1 MRYGRQTI
9 LEGFGDAAQARL
21 RGAHALVV
29 GCGALGCASIDLLA
43 RAGVGTLTLVDRDVV
58 ELTNLQRQSLFTEDD
73 AKRGAPKAEAA
84 KRRVAQ
90 VNSEVRVHACV
101 EHLDARN
108 TQDFV
113 HDCDV
118 IVDGLDNYQ
127 TRYVLNDAAVKLGRA
142 YIYAGAVATR
152 GMCMPILAGVAR
164 AQQLPASDAPCLRC
178 LFPDAPPAGG
188 GETCDTVGVF
198 GPTVAAVGAHA
209 AGEALKH
216 LAGLTDWQDLSL
228 WQTDTR
234 ANRELRTSL
243 RSTARTDCPCCA
255 RKQFDFLHATKD
267 DTTAVLCG
275 RNAVQV
281 SPRVSGVDLHS
292 LESRLRT
299 HGSFAQRDT
308 LLVGQLH
315 DLRAPDGTTI
325 ELTVFADGRAIVRG
339 STDPAFAQSVYDRFV
354 GS

>member
-9 LEGFGDAAQARL
+9 IDGFGDAAQERL
-21 RGAHALVV
+21 RGSHALMV

-43 RAGVGTLTLVDRDVV
+43 RAGVGTLTLVDRDLV

-73 AKRGAPKAEAA
+73 AKRAVPKAEAA

-108 TQDFV
+108 VEDFAT
-113 HDCDV
+113 DCDV

-142 YIYAGAVATR
+142 YVYAGAVATR
-152 GMCMPILAGVAR
+152 GMSMPVLAGVAR
-164 AQQLPASDAPCLRC
+164 AHGLAAADAPCLRC
-178 LFPDAPPAGG
+178 IFPDTPPAGG

-209 AGEALKH
+209 AGESLKL
-216 LAGLTDWQDLSL
+216 LAGLADWLDHSL

-234 ANRELRTSL
+234 GNREHRTALRAA
-243 RSTARTDCPCCA
+243 ARADCPCCA
-255 RKQFDFLHATKD
+255 QRQFHFLRATHD
-267 DTTAVLCG
+267 ATAILCG

-281 SPRVSGVDLHS
+281 APRGAGVDLRS
-292 LESRLRT
+292 LESRLRA
-299 HGSFAQRDT
+299 HGTFAQRDR

-315 DLRAPDGTTI
+315 SPHAPDGTAI

-339 STDPAFAQSVYDRFV
+339 STDPTFAQSIYDRFV